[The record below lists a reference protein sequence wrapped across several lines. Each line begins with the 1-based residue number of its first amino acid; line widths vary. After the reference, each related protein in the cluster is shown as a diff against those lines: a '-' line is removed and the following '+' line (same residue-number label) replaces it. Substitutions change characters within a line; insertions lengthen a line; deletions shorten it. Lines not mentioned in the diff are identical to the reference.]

1 MIVWNLVRH
10 IIVLNS
16 IKCLVEVIDISDFK
30 LFVRVWGY
38 FLAVILQLTH

>member
-1 MIVWNLVRH
+1 MIVWNLERH
-10 IIVLNS
+10 IIVFS
-16 IKCLVEVIDISDFK
+16 IKCLDEVIDISEFK

>member
-10 IIVLNS
+10 IIVFS
-16 IKCLVEVIDISDFK
+16 IKCLVEVIDISDFN